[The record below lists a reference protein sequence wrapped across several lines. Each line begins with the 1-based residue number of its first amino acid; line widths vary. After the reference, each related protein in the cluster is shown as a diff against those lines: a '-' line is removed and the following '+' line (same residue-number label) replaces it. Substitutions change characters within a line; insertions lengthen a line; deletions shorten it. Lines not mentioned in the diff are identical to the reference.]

1 MTQQGHIRDS
11 HVHKKL
17 NKGKKKQ
24 QQQQQ
29 QQQKQQQA
37 YMYCVGKIKQS
48 KYGYFGI
55 QAVTIAPSPGIFP
68 EAQLYPS

>member
-24 QQQQQ
+24 QQQQK
-29 QQQKQQQA
+29 KQQQA
-37 YMYCVGKIKQS
+37 YMYCIGKIKQS

-55 QAVTIAPSPGIFP
+55 QAVTFALSPGIFP